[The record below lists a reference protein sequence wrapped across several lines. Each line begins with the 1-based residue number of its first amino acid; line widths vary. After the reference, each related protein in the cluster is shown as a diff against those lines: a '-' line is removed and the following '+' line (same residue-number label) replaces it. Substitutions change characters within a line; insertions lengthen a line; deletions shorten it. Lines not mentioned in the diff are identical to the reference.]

1 MRPTRE
7 ELLSKYESDYAETA
21 DKMIRQLLKYF
32 PH

>member
-7 ELLSKYESDYAETA
+7 ELLSKYESGYTETV
-21 DKMIRQLLKYF
+21 DNMIRQLLKYF